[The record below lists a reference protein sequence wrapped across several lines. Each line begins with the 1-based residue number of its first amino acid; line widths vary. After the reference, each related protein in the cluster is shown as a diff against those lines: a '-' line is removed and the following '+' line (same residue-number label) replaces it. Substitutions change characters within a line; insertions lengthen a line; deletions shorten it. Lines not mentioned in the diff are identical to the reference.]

1 VTNIVFCPRS
11 PQSCS
16 SQAHIFSYYLS
27 DLSEATNL
35 LLQGGIQVF
44 FLYRTAVDGV
54 DMFAPAPHVDMFV
67 LNCHLRSNGSQM
79 GDIFQLTDIREVVEL
94 VPQFGSK
101 VDNQL
106 NCNNLLDIPDTF
118 YLNNFTGKENFH
130 AILSYQ

>member
-1 VTNIVFCPRS
+1 LFSVLE
-11 PQSCS
+11 
-16 SQAHIFSYYLS
+16 AHKVVQVRLIFSPITSVTSVKPPIYFYR
-27 DLSEATNL
+27 EA
-35 LLQGGIQVF
+35 F
-44 FLYRTAVDGV
+44 KFSSLYRTDVDGV

-118 YLNNFTGKENFH
+118 YLNNFTGKDNFH